1 MSLTQDTWNVMVVK
15 AHFLHEVEIHK
26 FDGKDMRTWLNQLE
40 QYFTLHQ
47 VPTDKKITFS
57 SLYMEMEPFQWY
69 RCIKRKWTRLS
80 YKWENFVYDIIAQYE
95 KVKTLDLQNVIT
107 NTQIRVKN
115 NTIRKSTS
123 MEEEGSIKMQGLQAS
138 RTSAQELDERK
149 ARGLCF
155 NCDGKLV

>member
-1 MSLTQDTWNVMVVK
+1 
-15 AHFLHEVEIHK
+15 
-26 FDGKDMRTWLNQLE
+26 
-40 QYFTLHQ
+40 
-47 VPTDKKITFS
+47 
-57 SLYMEMEPFQWY
+57 
-69 RCIKRKWTRLS
+69 
-80 YKWENFVYDIIAQYE
+80 VYDIIAQYE

-155 NCDGKLV
+155 NCDGKWSKTYNCTEKRLFIKDNIQENK